1 MRKNLLALPVICLL
15 FFAACKKNNMPEP
28 SPAGK
33 AGKQLSAFSHL
44 KKYPETLIP
53 IKKDS
58 ISLKEYI
65 ASTKTSSTTFIKDS
79 YWVAGTGKSAIYE
92 STEQT
97 VLPDNEILVYPGS
110 ILRGNSISS
119 MDFIPIADY
128 IPKPISV
135 GVSFVGTASTGT
147 VASPSLSATR
157 AFLRTALL
165 GAPGSGKQISSF
177 SYEQTPFT
185 YYEEIKQ
192 SFGSN
197 TNVKGIFSSSS
208 NSSEWGKRKITKST
222 GMVLKFTQ
230 KNFNLN
236 MDIPQDGQLIDPSG
250 PNNFGAYSPVYVS
263 SVTYGRMGI
272 IVIESNYS
280 YSDVNASFSK
290 ITRKLF
296 KNSQEVFTSQDQQI
310 IDNSEIQ
317 IYLIGGNGANDAQ
330 AINGYAAFVNY
341 VSGGGEFSAGD
352 PGVPISF
359 TLRYLSDHS
368 LFKTRFQI
376 DFAN

>member
-1 MRKNLLALPVICLL
+1 
-15 FFAACKKNNMPEP
+15 
-28 SPAGK
+28 
-33 AGKQLSAFSHL
+33 
-44 KKYPETLIP
+44 
-53 IKKDS
+53 
-58 ISLKEYI
+58 
-65 ASTKTSSTTFIKDS
+65 
-79 YWVAGTGKSAIYE
+79 
-92 STEQT
+92 
-97 VLPDNEILVYPGS
+97 
-110 ILRGNSISS
+110 
-119 MDFIPIADY
+119 
-128 IPKPISV
+128 
-135 GVSFVGTASTGT
+135 
-147 VASPSLSATR
+147 
-157 AFLRTALL
+157 
-165 GAPGSGKQISSF
+165 
-177 SYEQTPFT
+177 
-185 YYEEIKQ
+185 
-192 SFGSN
+192 
-197 TNVKGIFSSSS
+197 
-208 NSSEWGKRKITKST
+208 
-222 GMVLKFTQ
+222 MVLKFTQ